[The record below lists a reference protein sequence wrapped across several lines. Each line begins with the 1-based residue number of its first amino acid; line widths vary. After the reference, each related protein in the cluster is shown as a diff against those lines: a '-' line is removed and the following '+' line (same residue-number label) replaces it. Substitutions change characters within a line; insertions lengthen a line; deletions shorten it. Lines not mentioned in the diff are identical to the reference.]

1 MAASL
6 PYHEPGIVTILI
18 QSSFLLILNLIN
30 VIVDNTLYCGLLGQ
44 IFIGVAWGTPGAKWL
59 DEKTEEVIVQLGYLG
74 LILLVY
80 EGGLSTSFA
89 SLKANLLLSIAVAI
103 TGIGLPIGLSFIL
116 QDLVGATP
124 LQAFAAGAALCS
136 TSLGTTFTVL
146 STSGLTK
153 SRLGV
158 VLTSAAMMDDVVG
171 LVMVQVISNLGGS
184 AVSFEATTVIRPVF
198 VSLAFAVLTPL
209 ICYFIVKPC
218 TLSLNKYREA
228 NPNGTL
234 QKIFSQQHAPF
245 AIHTLLL
252 FALVAGGTYAG
263 TSNLFTAYIA
273 GACISWWDTELAH
286 QPVENCIQNAT
297 KKRKE
302 PSALADPR
310 QIDSQ
315 SIAGAK
321 SVHSATPSHIPGAAV
336 YERLYQ
342 QAVERILKP
351 LFFASIGFSIPISR
365 MFSGRI
371 VWRGI
376 VYTLL
381 MLLGKLACG
390 LWLVRFSASTHILER
405 LKRLGFRVPC
415 VPHLVGKT
423 APAEDARGKGKGKAK
438 KQKQKQ
444 KHTITDENVDAAQY
458 GDNATQEAEA
468 PAAAQPNAPSS
479 SDPSASGPTAS
490 APPSHITPSPT
501 SPVSLYPG
509 AIIGS
514 AMVARG
520 EIGFLISSVAQSR
533 GVLSDEIYLVAT
545 WAIMLCTI
553 IGPLAV
559 GMLVRRVKGLQLG
572 RDERLGGE
580 GKRDV
585 LGVWGVD

>member
-6 PYHEPGIVTILI
+6 PYHEPGIVNILV

-30 VIVDNTLYCGLLGQ
+30 VILDNTLYCGLIGQ

-59 DEKTEEVIVQLGYLG
+59 GETTEEVIVHLGYLG

-89 SLKANLLLSIAVAI
+89 SLKANLLLSVAVAI

-184 AVSFEATTVIRPVF
+184 ASSFKATTAIRPVF
-198 VSLAFAVLTPL
+198 FSLAFAVLTPL
-209 ICYFIVKPC
+209 VCRFFVKPC
-218 TLSLNKYREA
+218 TLFLNKRREA
-228 NPNGTL
+228 NPNGIL
-234 QKIFSQQHAPF
+234 QKIFSQSNAPF
-245 AIHTLLL
+245 AVHTALL
-252 FALVAGGTYAG
+252 FALVSGGTYAG

-286 QPVENCIQNAT
+286 QPV
-297 KKRKE
+297 KM
-302 PSALADPR
+302 PR
-310 QIDSQ
+310 QNSNCEEHAVSASPSRTDSPITIESGSIQ
-315 SIAGAK
+315 SG
-321 SVHSATPSHIPGAAV
+321 SSSHTTGIEV
-336 YERLYQ
+336 YERFYK
-342 QAVERILKP
+342 QAVDRILKP

-365 MFSGRI
+365 MFAGSV

-381 MLLGKLACG
+381 MLLGKLVCG
-390 LWLVRFSASTHILER
+390 LWLVRFSIPTMGMLER
-405 LKRLGFRVPC
+405 LKRFGFRLPSM
-415 VPHLVGKT
+415 PHLVG
-423 APAEDARGKGKGKAK
+423 
-438 KQKQKQ
+438 
-444 KHTITDENVDAAQY
+444 
-458 GDNATQEAEA
+458 
-468 PAAAQPNAPSS
+468 NAPSNAPES
-479 SDPSASGPTAS
+479 SSQSSTANAFPSSSPPNTPAATVASPTSTPTRNA
-490 APPSHITPSPT
+490 TPSPAT
-501 SPVSLYPG
+501 PLSLYPG

-520 EIGFLISSVAQSR
+520 EIGFLISSVAQSK
-533 GVLSDEIYLVAT
+533 GVLSDEIFLVAT

-553 IGPLAV
+553 IGPLTV
-559 GMLVRRVKGLQLG
+559 GLLVRRVKTLQRG
-572 RDERLGGE
+572 RESR
-580 GKRDV
+580 RDV

>member
-124 LQAFAAGAALCS
+124 LQAFAAGSALCS

-184 AVSFEATTVIRPVF
+184 DVSFEATTVIRPVF

-209 ICYFIVKPC
+209 ICHFIVKPC
-218 TLSLNKYREA
+218 TLFLNQYREA

-234 QKIFSQQHAPF
+234 QKIFSQQYASF
-245 AIHTLLL
+245 ANHTLLL

-286 QPVENCIQNAT
+286 QPVKNCIQNASN
-297 KKRKE
+297 KRKE
-302 PSALADPR
+302 PSAPADPR

-315 SIAGAK
+315 SIFDAN
-321 SVHSATPSHIPGAAV
+321 SVHSATPSHITGAAV

-390 LWLVRFSASTHILER
+390 LWLVRFSTSTHILER
-405 LKRLGFRVPC
+405 LKRLGFRAPC
-415 VPHLVGKT
+415 VTHWVGKT
-423 APAEDARGKGKGKAK
+423 APAEDARGEGKGKAK
-438 KQKQKQ
+438 KQKQRQ
-444 KHTITDENVDAAQY
+444 KHTITDENADAAQY
-458 GDNATQEAEA
+458 GENATQEAKA
-468 PAAAQPNAPSS
+468 LAAAQPNAPSS
-479 SDPSASGPTAS
+479 SDSSALGPTAS
-490 APPSHITPSPT
+490 APSSHITPSPT